1 MQHSFATNKK
11 GDSPMVKSVTLVF
24 PGQGAQ
30 YVGMGKALE
39 NQPSFEFLNKANQ
52 SLGFDLKTMM
62 LEGPD
67 EELKMTANTQPAILT
82 HSVALFDKVSE
93 VLLNKGIKI
102 DRVLGHSVGEYAAL
116 VAAKC
121 LSFEDAVKAVNLR
134 GTYMQEAVPAGKGK
148 MIAVMKVPME
158 KIQEC
163 CKAVSQDGNEVMAAN
178 FNEPNQTVISGHAEA
193 CDRAVKWF
201 EENIED
207 AYRCVELNVSAPFH
221 SSLMKPAREKLAEH
235 LNTIEFRPTFVP
247 YVANIDAK
255 EYPADTSGD
264 VVKKNLIEQVDG
276 SVRWT
281 QSIAALPDDTV
292 CIEVGP
298 GRVLMGL
305 IRKINRNI
313 KVISLDK
320 EGAFE
325 ELLEVLS

>member
-1 MQHSFATNKK
+1 MT
-11 GDSPMVKSVTLVF
+11 KSVTLIF

-39 NQPSFEFLNKANQ
+39 GEPSFEFLNKANTA
-52 SLGFDLKTMM
+52 LDYDLKKMM
-62 LEGPD
+62 LEGPED
-67 EELKMTANTQPAILT
+67 DLKLTANTQPAILA
-82 HSVALFDKVSE
+82 HSVALFDKLWE
-93 VLLNKGIKI
+93 ILLNKNIKI

-148 MIAVMKVPME
+148 MIAVMKIPMA
-158 KIQEC
+158 KIEEA
-163 CKAVSQDGNEVMAAN
+163 CKAVSQTDNEVMPAN

-201 EENIED
+201 EENISEPH
-207 AYRCVELNVSAPFH
+207 RCVELNVSAPFH
-221 SSLMKPAREKLAEH
+221 SSLMKPAAEKLAAHFE
-235 LNTIEFRPTFVP
+235 TIEFKPTFVP
-247 YVANIDAK
+247 YIANIDAV
-255 EYPADTSGD
+255 EYAADTPGSII
-264 VVKKNLIEQVDG
+264 KENLIKQVDG

-281 QSIAALPDDTV
+281 QSIEALPDDTL

-305 IRKINRNI
+305 LRKINRNI
-313 KVISLDK
+313 KVVSLDK

-325 ELLEVLS
+325 ELKELLS